1 MIDNLL
7 KYPSS
12 CLVGKV
18 VPKTTFQRHLDTSTS
33 MKRHFQDD
41 VVSIIWLYKIAPT
54 TLQVQGTDDMREI
67 QIFLADLKDPTCP
80 ADLFTFIDKH
90 MPQYIVFLLRYQQQY
105 RLLINYK
112 DWADTA
118 HTHFNITQSF
128 CSEWLTSAQLSL
140 PITGIELPTIYEHF
154 VRHIAGQQLISDNSN
169 LHNAVLSY
177 QEQETLKKRLA
188 TLQAQIAK
196 EMQPKRKF
204 ELHQQI
210 VELQKKLKI

>member
-140 PITGIELPTIYEHF
+140 PITGTELPTIYEHF
-154 VRHIAGQQLISDNSN
+154 VRQIAGQQLISDNSN

-210 VELQKKLKI
+210 VELQKKLK

>member
-140 PITGIELPTIYEHF
+140 PITGTELPTIYEHF

-177 QEQETLKKRLA
+177 QEQETQKKRLA
-188 TLQAQIAK
+188 ALQAQIAK

-210 VELQKKLKI
+210 VELQKKLK

>member
-140 PITGIELPTIYEHF
+140 PITGTELPTIYEHF
-154 VRHIAGQQLISDNSN
+154 VRYIAGQQLAARGTIKADIQN
-169 LHNAVLSY
+169 LQQREALLKEIMRTAKAIQNEAQFNKQVQLN
-177 QEQETLKKRLA
+177 QKLKKL
-188 TLQAQIAK
+188 
-196 EMQPKRKF
+196 RKQL
-204 ELHQQI
+204 EQL
-210 VELQKKLKI
+210 

>member
-140 PITGIELPTIYEHF
+140 PITGTELPTIYEHF

>member
-210 VELQKKLKI
+210 VELQKKLK

>member
-140 PITGIELPTIYEHF
+140 PITGTELPTIYEHF

-204 ELHQQI
+204 QLYQQI
-210 VELQKKLKI
+210 LEIKQKLK

>member
-140 PITGIELPTIYEHF
+140 PITGTELPTIYEHF

-204 ELHQQI
+204 ELHQEI

>member
-128 CSEWLTSAQLSL
+128 CSEWITSAQLSL
-140 PITGIELPTIYEHF
+140 PITGTGLPTIYEHF

>member
-112 DWADTA
+112 EWADMA

-140 PITGIELPTIYEHF
+140 PITGTELPTIYEYF
-154 VRHIAGQQLISDNSN
+154 VRYVAGQQLISDNSN

-210 VELQKKLKI
+210 VELQKKLK

>member
-128 CSEWLTSAQLSL
+128 CSKWLTSAQLSL
-140 PITGIELPTIYEHF
+140 PITGTELPTIYEHF

>member
-140 PITGIELPTIYEHF
+140 PITGTELPTIYEHF

-188 TLQAQIAK
+188 QLQQQINR
-196 EMQPKRKF
+196 ELQPKRKF

-210 VELQKKLKI
+210 VELQKKLK

>member
-41 VVSIIWLYKIAPT
+41 VVSIIWLYKIAPI
-54 TLQVQGTDDMREI
+54 TLQVHGTDDMREI

-140 PITGIELPTIYEHF
+140 PITGTELPTIYEHF

>member
-128 CSEWLTSAQLSL
+128 CSEWLTFAQLSL
-140 PITGIELPTIYEHF
+140 PITGTELPTIYEHF
-154 VRHIAGQQLISDNSN
+154 VRHIAGQQLINDNSN

-210 VELQKKLKI
+210 VELQKKLK

>member
-54 TLQVQGTDDMREI
+54 TLQVQETDDMREI

-140 PITGIELPTIYEHF
+140 PITGTELPTIYEHF

-204 ELHQQI
+204 QLYQQI
-210 VELQKKLKI
+210 LEIKQKLK

>member
-140 PITGIELPTIYEHF
+140 PITGTELPTIYEHF
-154 VRHIAGQQLISDNSN
+154 VQHIAGQQLISDNSN

-188 TLQAQIAK
+188 QLQQQINR
-196 EMQPKRKF
+196 ELQPKRKF

-210 VELQKKLKI
+210 VELQKKLK

>member
-140 PITGIELPTIYEHF
+140 PITGTELPTIYEHF
-154 VRHIAGQQLISDNSN
+154 VRHIAGKQLISDNTN
-169 LHNAVLSY
+169 LHDAVLSY

-204 ELHQQI
+204 DLHQQI